1 MKGGAMATATV
12 TSKGQITIP
21 IQVRNALGLDAG
33 DRIEFVEVG
42 KGEFNIVAATRSVK
56 ELNGLLY
63 RKGQKPVSIEEMNAA
78 IAKGAARS
86 MARARK

>member
-1 MKGGAMATATV
+1 MSKGIGLAAAKI

-21 IQVRNALGLDAG
+21 VQVRAALGVDAG

-56 ELNGLLY
+56 ELNGMLQ
-63 RKGQKPVSIEEMNAA
+63 RKGRKPVSIEEMNAA
-78 IAKGAARS
+78 IAKGASRS
-86 MARARK
+86 R

>member
-1 MKGGAMATATV
+1 LAAAKI

-21 IQVRNALGLDAG
+21 VQVRAALGVDPG

-56 ELNGLLY
+56 ELKGLF
-63 RKGQKPVSIEEMNAA
+63 RGRRRKPVSIEEMNAA
-78 IAKGAARS
+78 IAEGASRS
-86 MARARK
+86 R

>member
-1 MKGGAMATATV
+1 MAAATI

-21 IQVRNALGLDAG
+21 VRVRAALGVDAG

-56 ELNGLLY
+56 ELNGLF
-63 RKGQKPVSIEEMNAA
+63 RGRRRKPVSIEEMNPA
-78 IAKGAARS
+78 IAKGASRS
-86 MARARK
+86 R

>member
-1 MKGGAMATATV
+1 MSTATV

-33 DRIEFVEVG
+33 DRIEFVQVG
-42 KGEFNIVAATRSVK
+42 KGEFSIVAATRSVK

-86 MARARK
+86 RLPTRK

>member
-1 MKGGAMATATV
+1 VAAAKI

-21 IQVRNALGLDAG
+21 VQVRTALGVDPG

-56 ELNGLLY
+56 ELKGLF
-63 RKGQKPVSIEEMNAA
+63 RGRRRKPVSIEEMNAA
-78 IAKGAARS
+78 IAEGASRS
-86 MARARK
+86 R